1 MKRVTNLKS
10 NPEPKLVFEPVFVA
24 FQSVEGFAERIHE
37 VDEGGRPHEVDEL
50 TERLSKSWGSR
61 NRNSGPE
68 EDHKGRSHQDRE
80 QKISSRNEPSSL
92 KCSSRKRHS

>member
-24 FQSVEGFAERIHE
+24 FQSVEGFAEWIHE

-61 NRNSGPE
+61 NRNSRPE
-68 EDHKGRSHQDRE
+68 EDHKGRSDQNWE
-80 QKISSRNEPSSL
+80 QKVVLENE
-92 KCSSRKRHS
+92 KK